1 MRIMQDKDGM
11 EIITPGRQAVSIYA
25 LSGTCIGT
33 YENEYAHKVT
43 LPKGVYIIKSRN
55 TALKFAVN

>member
-1 MRIMQDKDGM
+1 M
-11 EIITPGRQAVSIYA
+11 EIITPGKQAVSIYA
-25 LSGTCIGT
+25 LSGTCIDT